1 MGLMQ
6 HRPQGVSGDRLTA
19 AIVGFGQEGESI
31 YRYLSGQGLY
41 DITIVDDATQ
51 TKIPLPSGVDS
62 KLGSGSIEQ
71 PLEFDEV
78 WRASPAVAPW
88 RISTSAEIKT
98 ITKEFFARCPA
109 PIIGVTGSKGK
120 GTCASLIHEILK
132 TASVNVH
139 LVGNIGRPAL
149 DELKAIKPE
158 DVVVFELSSFQLWD
172 LQQSPK
178 TAVVLM
184 VEPEHLDVHKDLEDY
199 LKAKQN
205 IARWQTPEDSVVHH
219 PTNELS
225 LKVAQ
230 VGMGRKIPFL
240 TTDAAHIRGEKLYI
254 DEHEIC
260 SISEIGLIGKHNHEN
275 VAAAVTAAWFYTNN
289 TEAIASAVKKFKG
302 LEHRL
307 QEVAIKN
314 GVRFIDDSIATTPS
328 SAIAAIQSFEE
339 PKILIL
345 GGSDKG
351 ADYTELGRV
360 VDQQNVKMILLSGVT
375 APKIASALDA
385 VGFTDYE
392 TIEGD
397 MNDVVSRAVTHA
409 NEGDVV
415 LLSPASASFDR
426 YRNYQERA
434 ERFIESIENV

>member
-41 DITIVDDATQ
+41 DITIVDDAIK

-62 KLGSGSIEQ
+62 KLGPGSIEQ

-88 RISTSAEIKT
+88 RISTSSEVKT

-132 TASVNVH
+132 NAGMSVH
-139 LVGNIGRPAL
+139 LVGNIGHPAL
-149 DELKAIKPE
+149 DKLKVIKPD
-158 DVVVFELSSFQLWD
+158 DVVVYELSSFQLWD
-172 LQQSPK
+172 LQQSPP

-184 VEPEHLDVHKDLEDY
+184 VEPEHLDVHKDLADY
-199 LKAKQN
+199 VKAKQN
-205 IARWQTPEDSVVHH
+205 IARWQSPEDNVVHH

-225 LKVAQ
+225 LKVAK
-230 VGMGRKIPFL
+230 VGMGHKIPFL
-240 TTDAAHIRGEKLYI
+240 TTNAAYIREEKLVI

-260 SISEIGLIGKHNHEN
+260 SINEVGLIGKHNHEN
-275 VAAAVTAAWFYTNN
+275 VSAAVTAAWFYTKD
-289 TEAIASAVKKFKG
+289 TSAIANAVKNFKG

-328 SAIAAIQSFEE
+328 SAIAAIQSFVE

-351 ADYTELGRV
+351 ADYTELAQAV
-360 VDQQNVKMILLSGVT
+360 TQQNVK
-375 APKIASALDA
+375 K
-385 VGFTDYE
+385 GF
-392 TIEGD
+392 IER
-397 MNDVVSRAVTHA
+397 S
-409 NEGDVV
+409 
-415 LLSPASASFDR
+415 
-426 YRNYQERA
+426 YRA
-434 ERFIESIENV
+434 EYCPSARRSRI